1 MKIKTNEITELIK
14 SQIENYGSDV
24 HEDDVGTVISVGDG
38 VVVIY
43 GLNNALNGELL
54 VFPGNVY
61 GLVMN
66 LNEDS
71 VGAVLLS
78 NVDTIKEGDEVRR
91 TKKVFEVPV
100 GDNL

>member
-54 VFPGNVY
+54 W
-61 GLVMN
+61 
-66 LNEDS
+66 
-71 VGAVLLS
+71 LS
-78 NVDTIKEGDEVRR
+78 HE
-91 TKKVFEVPV
+91 P
-100 GDNL
+100 